1 MRKYI
6 IYLKSMTFLLGLIVT
21 IQVKAQSY
29 VTYNHDE
36 AKMNQ
41 ITVQEVGAGCLTPDL
56 YYWTFHHSYQKSAA
70 SKNKLTYRALAGVAA
85 YPQVEDADSVQAA
98 LTKRTEIEALNIA
111 DRQIDIAWL
120 AEGSKI
126 TDKLNA
132 FQTNINRIV
141 GAGGTIQDKDRWNDY
156 YHIFECAIKAT
167 QDAYMPNAQRKKEYL
182 AIYADISKQNETLIA
197 YLVQLNKKSKTSEL
211 LSATYN
217 KPDHR
222 AAIATAAHNR
232 WRDAGWGKNGGN
244 SNNGSNNGIIIEE

>member
-41 ITVQEVGAGCLTPDL
+41 ITVQEIGAGCLTPDL
-56 YYWTFHHSYQKSAA
+56 YYWAFHNSYRNSAA
-70 SKNKLTYRALAGVAA
+70 SKNKLTYRALAGVSA
-85 YPQVEDADSVQAA
+85 YPQVEDADSIEAA
-98 LTKRTEIEALNIA
+98 LTKRAEIEALNIA

-141 GAGGTIQDKDRWNDY
+141 SAGGSIHDKDRWNDY
-156 YHIFECAIKAT
+156 YHIFQCAIKAT
-167 QDAYMPNAQRKKEYL
+167 QDAYMPNAQRKRQYL
-182 AIYADISKQNETLIA
+182 AIYADIEHQNEILIA
-197 YLVQLNKKSKTSEL
+197 YLIQLSNRSKTASL
-211 LSATYN
+211 LSARLNRRT
-217 KPDHR
+217 DVASH
-222 AAIATAAHNR
+222 ATEAFSR
-232 WRDAGWGKNGGN
+232 WRDAGLLNSGGHN
-244 SNNGSNNGIIIEE
+244 